1 MYGHGPPHGPPPHGP
16 PPHGPPPHGGYDPY
30 GPSDGTI
37 ACCCNTF

>member
-1 MYGHGPPHGPPPHGP
+1 MYGPPPPHGPPPHGP
-16 PPHGPPPHGGYDPY
+16 PPHGPPPHGDPY